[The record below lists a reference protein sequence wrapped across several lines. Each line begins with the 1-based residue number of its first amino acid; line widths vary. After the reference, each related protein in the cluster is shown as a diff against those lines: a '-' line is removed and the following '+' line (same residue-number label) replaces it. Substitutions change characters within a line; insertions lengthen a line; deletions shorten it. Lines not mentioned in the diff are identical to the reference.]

1 MMNMAEVKKRFS
13 QNVDELLTLPFVQ
26 KDEACMKALLDLQR
40 DLANDFFTVV
50 VLGEFKRGKS
60 TFINALLGE
69 DLLPTDVLPETA
81 TINAIMYN
89 EKPELQIVMQDGTVQ
104 QGRAERSFLERYS
117 ARNLDSDVNQIK
129 YIKIGYPF
137 KLLENRTV
145 IVDTPGVSDLNE
157 QRCEVTYRFI
167 PKANTVLFLL
177 DANSPLKKTEKDFID
192 TKLLSQGIDNIIF
205 VVNKYDSVDE
215 EEDAD
220 FLENLQLHMMRAF
233 SENEHQLKT
242 LQLYPLSAKMAL
254 QGILQNN
261 AALIEAS
268 GINEVKEALRRCVQ
282 EGRVEEL
289 KLQRY
294 KGRMQELLLSLNGGL
309 ENQRALKAADV
320 DKLREAKQNLQEMLR
335 EQQENKDHIRSYA
348 EVEKKNIYA
357 MADKSLQYFYK
368 KFEDKI
374 IDDVQFYKG
383 LDFKDYIEQRIS
395 KTIQREL
402 ENWVACYAPNVDVL
416 LRALEKEIARGISYR
431 FNQKLLLNANFG
443 GTMQGNTRGFNITA
457 RDVSNSS
464 VKAGA
469 IAAGGAGLMMLIG
482 GPVLM
487 PFISMAAFPFLQRK
501 FLENQLASAKEQVIP
516 AIQEQMAEYILNLRE
531 HIHKYIDEKCAV
543 IIKNSEYAYDDIL
556 ASLEERIDAEIS
568 DKETAS
574 SDLAAEVQRLTVQI
588 GEVQKY
594 LQKLQE
600 V

>member
-1 MMNMAEVKKRFS
+1 MGAAEAKQKLS
-13 QNVDELLTLPFVQ
+13 QNVGELLERDFVQ
-26 KDEACMKALLDLQR
+26 ADKNCLRTLQDLQR

-104 QGRAERSFLERYS
+104 QGTAERSFLERYS
-117 ARNLDSDVNQIK
+117 ARNQDEEVNQIK

-233 SENEHQLKT
+233 AENEHKLKT
-242 LQLYPLSAKMAL
+242 LELYPLSAKMAL
-254 QGILQNN
+254 Q
-261 AALIEAS
+261 
-268 GINEVKEALRRCVQ
+268 RF
-282 EGRVEEL
+282 
-289 KLQRY
+289 
-294 KGRMQELLLSLNGGL
+294 KGRMQELLLGLNGAL
-309 ENQRALKAADV
+309 ENERALKTADV
-320 DKLREAKQNLQEMLR
+320 DKLREAKQNLQDMLH
-335 EQQENKDHIRSYA
+335 EQQANKEHIRSYA
-348 EVEKKNIYA
+348 EAEKKNIYA

-368 KFEDKI
+368 GFEERI

-383 LDFKDYIEQRIS
+383 LDFKEHVEQRIS
-395 KTIQREL
+395 KNIQRGL
-402 ENWVACYAPNVDVL
+402 ENWVACYAPNVDIL
-416 LRALEKEIARGISYR
+416 LRTLEKEIARGISYR
-431 FNQKLLLNANFG
+431 FNQKLSLNANFG
-443 GTMQGNTRGFNITA
+443 GQLRGDMYGFNITA
-457 RDVSNSS
+457 MDVSNSS

-501 FLENQLASAKEQVIP
+501 FLESQLASAKEQVIP

-543 IIKNSEYAYDDIL
+543 IVKNSEYAYDDIL
-556 ASLEERIDAEIS
+556 ASVETRIDEEIRS
-568 DKETAS
+568 KENAG
-574 SDLAAEVQRLTVQI
+574 SDLAAEVQRLTAHI
-588 GEVQKY
+588 DEVQKY
-594 LQKLQE
+594 LQKL
-600 V
+600 